1 MADGTLLALALLGA
15 AHGVNPAMG
24 WLFAVAIGLQERSR
38 KALARSLVPIA
49 IGHEISVALTVL
61 AIEITGSAAG
71 QRVVGI
77 AGGVT
82 LVAFG
87 VWKLVAS
94 RSHPRWV
101 GARLSP
107 VELVWWSFL
116 MSSAHGAGLML
127 LPVVDTHGT
136 AAHDPLA
143 TVGGMSVDA
152 VGLAAVHTAAMLAT
166 MAAIALLVYQVVGV
180 GFLRRGWINVDRVWA
195 GALVT
200 AGTVTLIS

>member
-1 MADGTLLALALLGA
+1 
-15 AHGVNPAMG
+15 MG

-38 KALARSLVPIA
+38 KALARSLVPIT

-71 QRVVGI
+71 QRVGGI

-87 VWKLVAS
+87 IWKLVAS

-107 VELVWWSFL
+107 AELVWWSFL
-116 MSSAHGAGLML
+116 MSSARGAGLML
-127 LPVVDTHGT
+127 LPCGGHAPHGRPRSAGDGGRDVT
-136 AAHDPLA
+136 ACP
-143 TVGGMSVDA
+143 

-166 MAAIALLVYQVVGV
+166 MAAVALLVYQVVGV